1 MNVNIINDLRGI
13 YKDYKLVEIVDGG
26 ISIINTN
33 NNKQIDL
40 YRHDFNDIDILTK
53 LLEPYSK

>member
-1 MNVNIINDLRGI
+1 MDLNIIKDLRGI
-13 YKDYKLVEIVDGG
+13 YKDYKLIAVVDGG
-26 ISIINTN
+26 VSIINTN

-40 YRHDFNDIDILTK
+40 YRHDFNDIDILAK

>member
-1 MNVNIINDLRGI
+1 MNLNIINDLRGI

-26 ISIINTN
+26 ISIINIH

-40 YRHDFNDIDILTK
+40 YRHDFNDIDILAK

>member
-1 MNVNIINDLRGI
+1 MNLNIINDLRGI

>member
-1 MNVNIINDLRGI
+1 MNLNIINDLRCI